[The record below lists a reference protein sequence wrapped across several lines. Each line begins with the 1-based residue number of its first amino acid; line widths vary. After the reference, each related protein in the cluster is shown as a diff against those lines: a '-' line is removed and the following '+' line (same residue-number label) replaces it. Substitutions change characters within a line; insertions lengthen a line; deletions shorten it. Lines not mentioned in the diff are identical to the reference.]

1 MGAWGVLEQ
10 TPIDMRK
17 SNLLAGVVPANN
29 HGYSAFLLI
38 LSLSLYLLRI
48 PRVHS
53 LLVPLLKHEL
63 SLPLF

>member
-17 SNLLAGVVPANN
+17 SSLLAGVVPANN
-29 HGYSAFLLI
+29 HDYSAFVLI
-38 LSLSLYLLRI
+38 LSLSLCLLRI

-53 LLVPLLKHEL
+53 PLVPLLRHEL
-63 SLPLF
+63 SLPLS